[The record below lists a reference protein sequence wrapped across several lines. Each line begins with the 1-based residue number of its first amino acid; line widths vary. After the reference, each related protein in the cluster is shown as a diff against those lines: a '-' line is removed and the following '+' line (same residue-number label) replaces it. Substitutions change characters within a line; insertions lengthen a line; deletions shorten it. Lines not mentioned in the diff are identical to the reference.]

1 MEEKQKKNRASYCQ
15 ETHFQSALMTLR
27 SVSMVKGQHGDL
39 KQTPPEAQGGAMSP
53 AVAAGEIFML
63 LVDPVARSLEP
74 DP

>member
-1 MEEKQKKNRASYCQ
+1 
-15 ETHFQSALMTLR
+15 
-27 SVSMVKGQHGDL
+27 MVKGQRGDL
-39 KQTPPEAQGGAMSP
+39 KQTPPEAQGGVMSP